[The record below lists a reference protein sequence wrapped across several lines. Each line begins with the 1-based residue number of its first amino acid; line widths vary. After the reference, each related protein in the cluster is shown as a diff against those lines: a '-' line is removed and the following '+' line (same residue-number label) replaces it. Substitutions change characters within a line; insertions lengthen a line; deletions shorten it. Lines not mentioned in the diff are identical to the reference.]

1 MPNRRFKRFL
11 KSSEEHLRFYVLYL
25 SHLND
30 DKVNNDFRNI
40 SLYDVK
46 ELQHNFIELVA
57 LHIDC
62 HVDQLES
69 GELLRYEEDDLN
81 DLLNELIEAD
91 KSYLITQEHTD
102 WLQSDREVYFLIS
115 MLKIMRVSKI
125 CLPQLRNESQS
136 MGELFWP
143 QLNDKDN
150 QEKAQKRKREAEEEV
165 LNRLRKIYGGI
176 HSHEASES
184 NGLYSESELIPLSKS
199 YFNQK
204 SFNKK
209 VEEILQKDKQDKEK
223 KSLERLESKP
233 LTRTLEA
240 LNSICNLCPTSEG
253 KTAIMVINHL
263 HLNCFTKQIS
273 LATAQNLLY
282 TIRNLFIKANT
293 KVPLL
298 TWDMLRTNNKNLINL
313 TYNRL
318 EAQYAISRLFLP
330 SQDTVIQK
338 KCIVSTLDLLS
349 VTTSNFDHR
358 VKLLKDKFSADKR
371 DSKDYSL
378 ELNDKQWEMLIDLA
392 GGDTKSKVNRTL
404 NQILKDAYK
413 NRFHEK

>member
-1 MPNRRFKRFL
+1 MSIIMPNRRFKRFL

-69 GELLRYEEDDLN
+69 GELLRHEEDDLN
-81 DLLNELIEAD
+81 DLLNELIETD

-115 MLKIMRVSKI
+115 MLKIMRVSRI

-143 QLNDKDN
+143 QLNDKYN

-165 LNRLRKIYGGI
+165 LNRLRKKYGGL

-184 NGLYSESELIPLSKS
+184 NGLYSELELIPLSKS
-199 YFNQK
+199 FFDEDFLTKKLKKFYKKTNRIRKKISGTTRKQAFN
-204 SFNKK
+204 
-209 VEEILQKDKQDKEK
+209 
-223 KSLERLESKP
+223 
-233 LTRTLEA
+233 
-240 LNSICNLCPTSEG
+240 
-253 KTAIMVINHL
+253 
-263 HLNCFTKQIS
+263 
-273 LATAQNLLY
+273 
-282 TIRNLFIKANT
+282 
-293 KVPLL
+293 
-298 TWDMLRTNNKNLINL
+298 
-313 TYNRL
+313 
-318 EAQYAISRLFLP
+318 
-330 SQDTVIQK
+330 
-338 KCIVSTLDLLS
+338 
-349 VTTSNFDHR
+349 
-358 VKLLKDKFSADKR
+358 
-371 DSKDYSL
+371 
-378 ELNDKQWEMLIDLA
+378 
-392 GGDTKSKVNRTL
+392 
-404 NQILKDAYK
+404 
-413 NRFHEK
+413 

>member
-69 GELLRYEEDDLN
+69 GELLRHEEDDLN
-81 DLLNELIEAD
+81 DLLNELIETD

-115 MLKIMRVSKI
+115 MLKIMRVSRI

-143 QLNDKDN
+143 QLNDKYN

-165 LNRLRKIYGGI
+165 LNRLRKKYGGL

-184 NGLYSESELIPLSKS
+184 NGLYSELELIPLSKS
-199 YFNQK
+199 FFDEDFLTKKLKKFYKKTNRIRKKISGTTRKQAFN
-204 SFNKK
+204 
-209 VEEILQKDKQDKEK
+209 
-223 KSLERLESKP
+223 
-233 LTRTLEA
+233 
-240 LNSICNLCPTSEG
+240 
-253 KTAIMVINHL
+253 
-263 HLNCFTKQIS
+263 
-273 LATAQNLLY
+273 
-282 TIRNLFIKANT
+282 
-293 KVPLL
+293 
-298 TWDMLRTNNKNLINL
+298 
-313 TYNRL
+313 
-318 EAQYAISRLFLP
+318 
-330 SQDTVIQK
+330 
-338 KCIVSTLDLLS
+338 
-349 VTTSNFDHR
+349 
-358 VKLLKDKFSADKR
+358 
-371 DSKDYSL
+371 
-378 ELNDKQWEMLIDLA
+378 
-392 GGDTKSKVNRTL
+392 
-404 NQILKDAYK
+404 
-413 NRFHEK
+413 

>member
-1 MPNRRFKRFL
+1 MSIIMQNRRFKRFL

-125 CLPQLRNESQS
+125 CLSQLRNESQS

-223 KSLERLESKP
+223 
-233 LTRTLEA
+233 
-240 LNSICNLCPTSEG
+240 NLW
-253 KTAIMVINHL
+253 N
-263 HLNCFTKQIS
+263 
-273 LATAQNLLY
+273 
-282 TIRNLFIKANT
+282 
-293 KVPLL
+293 
-298 TWDMLRTNNKNLINL
+298 
-313 TYNRL
+313 
-318 EAQYAISRLFLP
+318 
-330 SQDTVIQK
+330 
-338 KCIVSTLDLLS
+338 
-349 VTTSNFDHR
+349 
-358 VKLLKDKFSADKR
+358 
-371 DSKDYSL
+371 DSKASL
-378 ELNDKQWEMLIDLA
+378 
-392 GGDTKSKVNRTL
+392 
-404 NQILKDAYK
+404 
-413 NRFHEK
+413 

>member
-69 GELLRYEEDDLN
+69 GELLRHEEDDLN
-81 DLLNELIEAD
+81 DLLNELIETD

-115 MLKIMRVSKI
+115 MLKIMRVSRI

-143 QLNDKDN
+143 QLNDKYN

-165 LNRLRKIYGGI
+165 LNRLRKKYGGL

-184 NGLYSESELIPLSKS
+184 NGLYSELELIPLSKS
-199 YFNQK
+199 F
-204 SFNKK
+204 FDEDFLTKK
-209 VEEILQKDKQDKEK
+209 LK
-223 KSLERLESKP
+223 KFYK
-233 LTRTLEA
+233 
-240 LNSICNLCPTSEG
+240 
-253 KTAIMVINHL
+253 KTNR
-263 HLNCFTKQIS
+263 
-273 LATAQNLLY
+273 
-282 TIRNLFIKANT
+282 IRK
-293 KVPLL
+293 
-298 TWDMLRTNNKNLINL
+298 KNFWN
-313 TYNRL
+313 
-318 EAQYAISRLFLP
+318 
-330 SQDTVIQK
+330 
-338 KCIVSTLDLLS
+338 
-349 VTTSNFDHR
+349 
-358 VKLLKDKFSADKR
+358 
-371 DSKDYSL
+371 DSKASL
-378 ELNDKQWEMLIDLA
+378 
-392 GGDTKSKVNRTL
+392 
-404 NQILKDAYK
+404 
-413 NRFHEK
+413 